1 MRKIFI
7 ILTLIVSSFFVFK
20 PNVKADTVS
29 YNVNSSHLNYINDD
43 FYLIR
48 EKAIEYCN
56 ENNKHYVIIYESEFI
71 AYVFDTD
78 YAFVGYNNPI
88 IYFKVDYTAEKYK
101 IRSGVFTLSGSA
113 TSITSSL
120 VPTSSSTSINLNY
133 YIDTNLENVLYTGSK
148 EFNIVYNDLIYP
160 IKKDTVVPTLYQI
173 YLDEN
178 YVEPEP
184 EPEDPHLE
192 EKEILSNFYT
202 TVITKIGELANN
214 VFNNYILLFS
224 IGIFIFVFVFE
235 IIFRRLL

>member
-7 ILTLIVSSFFVFK
+7 ILTLIVSSFFVFNT
-20 PNVKADTVS
+20 NVKAATVEYTIKDTQ
-29 YNVNSSHLNYINDD
+29 YQFINDD
-43 FYLIR
+43 FFKLR
-48 EKAIEYCN
+48 ELVINYVN
-56 ENNKHYVIIYESEFI
+56 ENNKYYVIYNDYYGSSLQVSIFDCSYLKMSNYNLFNSCGHTKYKLSNDKLSLVQSGSGTSFSSQYTNLS
-71 AYVFDTD
+71 AYFS
-78 YAFVGYNNPI
+78 YAFM
-88 IYFKVDYTAEKYK
+88 
-101 IRSGVFTLSGSA
+101 
-113 TSITSSL
+113 
-120 VPTSSSTSINLNY
+120 
-133 YIDTNLENVLYTGSK
+133 DTNVEDISSEDTNTYIIK
-148 EFNIVYNDLIYP
+148 YNDLTYTIEP
-160 IKKDTVVPTLYQI
+160 GDILPTLYQI

-224 IGIFIFVFVFE
+224 IGIFIFIFVFE